1 MAPSPFALPEPP
13 CDVDYTYS
21 NRRPDLDY
29 DGLTRIGAC
38 PLQGPLSARCATLDS
53 TLPNQAGIALVQSQS
68 VSPDVLLWIWVVFYM
83 LYSDTDMAAPRSLF
97 IDLEGSSSHFFSFP
111 LALIKVTSH
120 LSSCDMHSLHGDL
133 NNPRGPALCLVTV
146 THSAWQG
153 LRCA

>member
-1 MAPSPFALPEPP
+1 MS
-13 CDVDYTYS
+13 
-21 NRRPDLDY
+21 
-29 DGLTRIGAC
+29 
-38 PLQGPLSARCATLDS
+38 LQGPLSARCATLDS

-83 LYSDTDMAAPRSLF
+83 LYSDTDRAAPRSLF